1 MTPYLFFLFPP
12 PSPSLFRRTEKES
25 CKVAGG
31 EGEEKRSR
39 CGRGGREKGRCQ
51 KEVLPSIRRERNW
64 THRCKRRNRPFRPH
78 PPSAP
83 AMYIER
89 HIEKR

>member
-31 EGEEKRSR
+31 
-39 CGRGGREKGRCQ
+39 GRGREKVPLR
-51 KEVLPSIRRERNW
+51 PRREGGRAVPEGNVAQ
-64 THRCKRRNRPFRPH
+64 HKAGKKLDAPLQAAEPPLS